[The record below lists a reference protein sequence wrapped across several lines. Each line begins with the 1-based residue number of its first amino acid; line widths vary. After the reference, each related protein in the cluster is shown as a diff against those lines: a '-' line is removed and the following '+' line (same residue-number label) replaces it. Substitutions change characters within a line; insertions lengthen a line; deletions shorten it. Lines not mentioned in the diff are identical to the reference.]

1 MAIRPPPVRAH
12 SSVRSTA
19 PTAGSVGRSA
29 PEQFSLALVRPAA
42 VSDQA
47 SVVLYRLA
55 AGEMGPDA
63 PFGGDLDL
71 FEASLNQEP
80 DAPFLELPGDQGGNI
95 VVLAEKGTP
104 RLLDDDDLGAEGP
117 EHEGHLASDDSGAD
131 DEEEA
136 GDGVHDRQVV
146 RR

>member
-1 MAIRPPPVRAH
+1 MLVDLDLAPGSGRYSGRSKVELFRIRPASDSDH
-12 SSVRSTA
+12 D
-19 PTAGSVGRSA
+19 SVG
-29 PEQFSLALVRPAA
+29 LN
-42 VSDQA
+42 
-47 SVVLYRLA
+47 RLA